1 MWELLFTGSFNKIEF
16 PQSHVREGAGKEIVV
31 KKLSK
36 EFFCPDMPYEKFL
49 KFGPESLSEAELLAV
64 ILRTGT
70 KNCSAVSLAEKI
82 LSLPK
87 GKQKG
92 LNALHHISLSELME
106 IPGIGEVKAVKIK
119 CIGELSKRMAR
130 ERAEDELRFD
140 LPSTVASYFME
151 ELRHEEKEMILLLS
165 LDSRLHLIEKYVL
178 SIGTVNASLLSPR
191 EVFVRALKCQAS
203 SVILLHNHPSGD
215 ATPSR
220 EDLLVTGK
228 IKETGELVEIPLID
242 HIIIGDG
249 CYTRLK
255 EKNLL

>member
-49 KFGPESLSEAELLAV
+49 KFGPESLSEVELLAV

-82 LSLPK
+82 LSLSK

-203 SVILLHNHPSGD
+203 SVILLHNPPSGD

-249 CYTRLK
+249 CYTSLK

>member
-64 ILRTGT
+64 IFRPGT

-82 LSLPK
+82 LSLSK

-249 CYTRLK
+249 CYTSLK

>member
-1 MWELLFTGSFNKIEF
+1 MIKNS
-16 PQSHVREGAGKEIVV
+16 
-31 KKLSK
+31 SK
-36 EFFCPDMPYEKFL
+36 EALYSDMPYEKFL
-49 KFGPESLSEAELLAV
+49 KFGPQSLSETELLAV

-82 LSLPK
+82 LSLSK
-87 GKQKG
+87 GRERG

-119 CIGELSKRMAR
+119 CIAELSKRMAR
-130 ERAEDELRFD
+130 ERAGDELRFE

-178 SIGTVNASLLSPR
+178 SVGTVNASLLSPR
-191 EVFVRALKCQAS
+191 EVFVHALKCQAS

-215 ATPSR
+215 ATPSNG
-220 EDLLVTGK
+220 DLFVTGK

-249 CYTRLK
+249 CYTSFK

>member
-36 EFFCPDMPYEKFL
+36 ETFGLDMPYEKFL

-82 LSLPK
+82 LSLSK

-249 CYTRLK
+249 CYTSLK

>member
-1 MWELLFTGSFNKIEF
+1 M
-16 PQSHVREGAGKEIVV
+16 
-31 KKLSK
+31 
-36 EFFCPDMPYEKFL
+36 
-49 KFGPESLSEAELLAV
+49 
-64 ILRTGT
+64 RTGT

-82 LSLPK
+82 LSLSK

-130 ERAEDELRFD
+130 ERAEDELMFD

-249 CYTRLK
+249 CYTSLK

>member
-1 MWELLFTGSFNKIEF
+1 M
-16 PQSHVREGAGKEIVV
+16 V
-31 KKLSK
+31 KNLSK
-36 EFFCPDMPYEKFL
+36 ETFGLDMPYEKFL

-82 LSLPK
+82 LSLSK

-249 CYTRLK
+249 CYTSLK

>member
-1 MWELLFTGSFNKIEF
+1 
-16 PQSHVREGAGKEIVV
+16 
-31 KKLSK
+31 
-36 EFFCPDMPYEKFL
+36 
-49 KFGPESLSEAELLAV
+49 
-64 ILRTGT
+64 
-70 KNCSAVSLAEKI
+70 
-82 LSLPK
+82 
-87 GKQKG
+87 
-92 LNALHHISLSELME
+92 
-106 IPGIGEVKAVKIK
+106 
-119 CIGELSKRMAR
+119 
-130 ERAEDELRFD
+130 
-140 LPSTVASYFME
+140 
-151 ELRHEEKEMILLLS
+151 MILLLS

-249 CYTRLK
+249 CYTSLK

>member
-1 MWELLFTGSFNKIEF
+1 M
-16 PQSHVREGAGKEIVV
+16 V
-31 KKLSK
+31 KNLSK
-36 EFFCPDMPYEKFL
+36 ETFGPDMPYEKFL

-82 LSLPK
+82 LSLSK

-249 CYTRLK
+249 CYTSLK

>member
-82 LSLPK
+82 LSLSK

-178 SIGTVNASLLSPR
+178 SIGPVNAPLLSPR

-249 CYTRLK
+249 CYPSLK

>member
-49 KFGPESLSEAELLAV
+49 KFGPESLSEAELLAI

-82 LSLPK
+82 LSLSK

-178 SIGTVNASLLSPR
+178 SIGTVNASLLAPR

-249 CYTRLK
+249 CYTSLK

>member
-1 MWELLFTGSFNKIEF
+1 MWELLYTGSFNKIEF

-31 KKLSK
+31 KNLSK
-36 EFFCPDMPYEKFL
+36 EIFCSDMPYEKFL

-82 LSLPK
+82 LSLSK

-249 CYTRLK
+249 CYTSLK

>member
-1 MWELLFTGSFNKIEF
+1 M
-16 PQSHVREGAGKEIVV
+16 V

-82 LSLPK
+82 LSLSK

-249 CYTRLK
+249 CYTSLK

>member
-1 MWELLFTGSFNKIEF
+1 MWELLYTGSFNKIEF

-49 KFGPESLSEAELLAV
+49 KFGPDSLSEAELLAV

-82 LSLPK
+82 LSLSK

-249 CYTRLK
+249 CYTSLK

>member
-1 MWELLFTGSFNKIEF
+1 MWELLYTGSFNKIEF
-16 PQSHVREGAGKEIVV
+16 PQSHVREGAGTEIVV

-82 LSLPK
+82 LSLSK

-249 CYTRLK
+249 CYTSLK

>member
-1 MWELLFTGSFNKIEF
+1 MWELLYTGSFNKIEF

-31 KKLSK
+31 KNLSK
-36 EFFCPDMPYEKFL
+36 EIFCPDMPYEKFL

-82 LSLPK
+82 LSLSK

-249 CYTRLK
+249 CYTSLK

>member
-82 LSLPK
+82 LSLSK

-249 CYTRLK
+249 CYASLK

>member
-31 KKLSK
+31 KNLSK
-36 EFFCPDMPYEKFL
+36 EIFCPDMPYEKFL

-82 LSLPK
+82 LSLSK

-249 CYTRLK
+249 CYTSLK

>member
-1 MWELLFTGSFNKIEF
+1 MWELLYTGSFNKIEF

-82 LSLPK
+82 LSLSK

-106 IPGIGEVKAVKIK
+106 IPGIGEVKAIKIK

-249 CYTRLK
+249 CYTSLK

>member
-16 PQSHVREGAGKEIVV
+16 PQIHVREVAGKEIVV

-82 LSLPK
+82 LSLSK

-249 CYTRLK
+249 CYTSLK